1 MLLLYFLI
9 ILSNK
14 KRFDS
19 SSISQGLRGMPS
31 EIRNQRGSPFSA
43 TERKETVRTSEDSS
57 LGQID
62 YGRWRGRFVFSR
74 IGGFIKRLFGG
85 GPSAAKALRVYDSFR
100 YAAHEE
106 LSSPI
111 QRSLRDYHIAC
122 AMAYHHVCVLGE
134 EKKGEA
140 MKLVLSGGSEKISE
154 QVLTEVRKTVS
165 CSTVELTYKYL
176 AEDRTLP
183 VGFLKRALIPDL
195 IQSTVRDFNVDADTA
210 EATIVKL
217 AQDTG
222 LLNDT
227 DITFERILEIKNAL
241 RWRFAPETRTPVE
254 QLPGRRGKGPV
265 SRFDPSIPAAT
276 PPGLERP
283 KATRYHLDKV
293 DRTHIQNVVDKGGGI
308 KLKNTDTR
316 DRIKRH
322 FLRNKRYFSLNSAAI
337 VVSTVLI
344 GLVSGG
350 IAAAAALF
358 SYIAWYGVWSGG
370 TELIRMTKA
379 IRALQRAEAS
389 ADYKLEVNDL
399 GVLSEMDDK
408 KFRVFLKSL
417 RYICSHETLTRIFTA
432 YSALEKD
439 AQMRLEMEREKDE
452 SNLEAV
458 IRLEEGKAR
467 YLYRRRNLQDAFK
480 LYRRFYTAA
489 VSDVERMDQEWEPVL
504 DQLWNGKF
512 KNMDPEKRERLF
524 SHAANDPRV
533 IGKSYHFKTK
543 QTGWLQ
549 KVFPKMT
556 DDLTSDGSIASKEA
570 VEELERI
577 LAEEMPDI
585 ELSEEEKSRFNT
597 HADRVANALILA
609 ENGVR
614 SYLNVWLKGAIK
626 STMLHGFKVVWHASE
641 RRPAL
646 EISPHVPKPT
656 VDGLIIFGFFF
667 LADLFVDRYNEAVN
681 KERFERITGKKTG
694 KSMVWDWQGQ
704 RKRTGREEMNTM
716 RRLAK
721 DQLEDFVDRMLKL
734 HDSHK
739 DIMKEVRLQQQ
750 LSQVNPGS
758 PMFDHM
764 DDREA
769 AVLILRRQYHHQ
781 IISEMMMGAIGK
793 YYESVMT
800 KTASWDQ
807 KMSHIIPPQTPI

>member
-1 MLLLYFLI
+1 
-9 ILSNK
+9 
-14 KRFDS
+14 
-19 SSISQGLRGMPS
+19 MPPG
-31 EIRNQRGSPFSA
+31 IQNQRGSSLSA
-43 TERKETVRTSEDSS
+43 TERKKIATASEASS

-62 YGRWRGRFVFSR
+62 YGRWRGRMVSVFSG

-85 GPSAAKALRVYDSFR
+85 GSSSAKALRVYDSFR
-100 YAAHEE
+100 YAAHAEF
-106 LSSPI
+106 SSPI

-122 AMAYHHVCVLGE
+122 AMAYHDVCVLGE
-134 EKKGEA
+134 EKKGEE
-140 MKLVLSGGSEKISE
+140 MKLVLSGGREKISE
-154 QVLTEVRKTVS
+154 QVLNEVRKTVS
-165 CSTVELTYKYL
+165 SSTVELTYKYL
-176 AEDRTLP
+176 AEDRALP
-183 VGFLKRALIPDL
+183 VGFLKRALLPDL
-195 IQSTVRDFNVDADTA
+195 IQSTAKDFNVDAVTA
-210 EATIVKL
+210 EATVAKL
-217 AQDTG
+217 AQDAG
-222 LLNDT
+222 LLDDT

-241 RWRFAPETRTPVE
+241 RWRFAPETHIPVK
-254 QLPGRRGKGPV
+254 QVMARKGRDPV
-265 SRFDPSIPAAT
+265 SGFDASNPAAT
-276 PPGLERP
+276 PPGLDRP
-283 KATRYHLDKV
+283 KATRYHLDEV

-358 SYIAWYGVWSGG
+358 SYIAWYGAWSGG

-389 ADYKLEVNDL
+389 ADYKLEMNDL

-417 RYICSHETLTRIFTA
+417 RYICSHETLTRIFNA

-439 AQMRLEMEREKDE
+439 AQLRLEMEREKDE

-480 LYRRFYTAA
+480 LYKRLYTAA

-504 DQLWNGKF
+504 DQLWNCKF

-524 SHAANDPRV
+524 SDAANDPRV

-556 DDLTSDGSIASKEA
+556 DDLTSDGSISSKEA
-570 VEELERI
+570 VEELERV
-577 LAEEMPDI
+577 LKEEMPDL
-585 ELSEEEKSRFNT
+585 ELTEEERSRFNT
-597 HADRVANALILA
+597 HANRVANALILA

-641 RRPAL
+641 SVPKL
-646 EISPHVPKPT
+646 EISPYLPRPT

-667 LADLFVDRYNEAVN
+667 LADLFVNRYNEAIN
-681 KERFERITGKKTG
+681 KERFERIIGKKTG
-694 KSMVWDWQGQ
+694 KSVVWDWQGQ
-704 RKRTGREEMNTM
+704 EARTGREEMGTM

-721 DQLEDFVDRMLKL
+721 DQLEDFVDRILKL
-734 HDSHK
+734 HESHK
-739 DIMKEVRLQQQ
+739 DVMKEVRLQEQ
-750 LSQVNPGS
+750 LAQVNPNS

-781 IISEMMMGAIGK
+781 IISEMMVGAIGK

-800 KTASWDQ
+800 KTAFWDQ
-807 KMSHIIPPQTPI
+807 QMSYLIPPQTSI